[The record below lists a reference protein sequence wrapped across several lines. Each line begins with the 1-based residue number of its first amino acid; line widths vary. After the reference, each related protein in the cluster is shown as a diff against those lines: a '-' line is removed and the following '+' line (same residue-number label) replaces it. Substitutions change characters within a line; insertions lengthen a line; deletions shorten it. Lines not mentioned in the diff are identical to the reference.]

1 MGSFSG
7 FGILASLITVLLPFV
22 IGILVLIWVSQ
33 IKNNSEIQVKQNKR
47 IIELLEQSNE
57 KGQ

>member
-7 FGILASLITVLLPFV
+7 FGILVSLITVLLPFV

-33 IKNNSEIQVKQNKR
+33 IKNNSEIQVKQNER